1 MPLKVWQRSNGQADK
16 DAQEPQKMPL
26 IPRDLVAGCHE
37 AHSLQIQLGN
47 VPDVVHQGEEPQEE
61 GEDGLLSL
69 IQVLGKVGDLA
80 TPLARR
86 ESILTTTSSHSI
98 SSDLLVGAEASSLS
112 LASSPSESAPQFSS
126 STSAS
131 SRGTVPLVAWP

>member
-69 IQVLGKVGDLA
+69 IQVLGKMGVLFGH
-80 TPLARR
+80 PLG
-86 ESILTTTSSHSI
+86 LTLINT
-98 SSDLLVGAEASSLS
+98 DYYFLPLNLL
-112 LASSPSESAPQFSS
+112 
-126 STSAS
+126 
-131 SRGTVPLVAWP
+131 